1 MERSQISIAIILGV
15 AVVLIISITLF
26 ISKTAEVKR
35 TMQETAKSETTAS
48 EVKPIIR
55 HLTSCLE
62 STSETA
68 LTLLGKQGGYISQS
82 QGGAFPDY
90 TSQQAGVFFVPFL
103 GQKVNYGI
111 SQQAVVLPD
120 YPSLF
125 FPYGPGPEARA
136 SSGIATLPPLNGSSF
151 SFSYQLEHF
160 VEETI
165 DSCID
170 YAFFSQ
176 QGYSFQQG
184 EKSAHAYLG
193 QEEADITLYYAL
205 TIINNITREQLS
217 VDTFSAT
224 LDARLLGMHGALA
237 SILNN
242 DVNDLTFNLSAATVP
257 DGMSLSVLPDA
268 YNMDDIILLKDSRST
283 ISGKPYEIY
292 IARHN
297 RNPALRHLA
306 PNPAFSYLIPGALN
320 FSPNTNITPALL
332 SLYLGNISADDPD
345 EDGVLYR
352 FVVENRAGNPPLPQL
367 LNTPEMKVNVIASDG
382 RLEDYQAITIVRN
395 P

>member
-151 SFSYQLEHF
+151 RSE
-160 VEETI
+160 
-165 DSCID
+165 
-170 YAFFSQ
+170 
-176 QGYSFQQG
+176 G
-184 EKSAHAYLG
+184 E
-193 QEEADITLYYAL
+193 
-205 TIINNITREQLS
+205 
-217 VDTFSAT
+217 
-224 LDARLLGMHGALA
+224 
-237 SILNN
+237 
-242 DVNDLTFNLSAATVP
+242 
-257 DGMSLSVLPDA
+257 
-268 YNMDDIILLKDSRST
+268 
-283 ISGKPYEIY
+283 
-292 IARHN
+292 
-297 RNPALRHLA
+297 LRHLA
-306 PNPAFSYLIPGALN
+306 AGGRASGLPFPLLPLRPGTGSQGIIRHRNAPAPQRVKLLLLLPARAFRGGNHRQLHRLRLLQPAGVFLPAGGKIRPCVPGPGGSGHHLILRSYHHQQHHPRAALRGHLQRDTGRQA
-320 FSPNTNITPALL
+320 SRHARGSGIH
-332 SLYLGNISADDPD
+332 
-345 EDGVLYR
+345 
-352 FVVENRAGNPPLPQL
+352 PQQ
-367 LNTPEMKVNVIASDG
+367 
-382 RLEDYQAITIVRN
+382 RCQ
-395 P
+395 